1 MPYPTPHPYPPPLS
15 PCNLSLPIHIPYSTH
30 VKSPIHIAHFQLH
43 PYCSRKNGF
52 KQPLKILHCF
62 RIINSPLNI
71 IFHVKIFRTQKQQI
85 LFNYKCLLCGIVV
98 IKNSIIKT
106 STGQERFLSPTK
118 VIKRLTEYARNFTQF
133 LILAYDMCFNSKF
146 KNQCPLT
153 RLFHFFQRTAQTP
166 GHDQQNG
173 N

>member
-1 MPYPTPHPYPPPLS
+1 MWH
-15 PCNLSLPIHIPYSTH
+15 
-30 VKSPIHIAHFQLH
+30 
-43 PYCSRKNGF
+43 CSYQEFNNQDKYRSRELFVTN
-52 KQPLKILHCF
+52 KI
-62 RIINSPLNI
+62 
-71 IFHVKIFRTQKQQI
+71 
-85 LFNYKCLLCGIVV
+85 
-98 IKNSIIKT
+98 
-106 STGQERFLSPTK
+106 
-118 VIKRLTEYARNFTQF
+118 IKRLTEYARNFTQF